1 MDESKFANLDQE
13 QLQELNELEAKLG
26 VTLVAYE
33 MSESFNSMTNEMPN
47 A

>member
-13 QLQELNELEAKLG
+13 QLQELNELETKLG

-33 MSESFNSMTNEMPN
+33 MSKSFNSMSNEMPN